1 MKKLKLTS
9 DYKPTG
15 DQPKAIKGLTEG
27 LKKDFSDQ
35 TLLGVTGSGKTFTIA
50 NVIEKVQRPT
60 LVISHNKTLAA
71 QLCNEFREFFPENSV
86 HYFVSYYDYY
96 QPEAYLKSTDTY
108 IQKEALI
115 NEEIDRLRHQAT
127 TALLTRRDVVVVAS
141 VSCIYDLGLPKSYEK
156 NILSL
161 KKGEKVEKE
170 EIKRKLIFMQL
181 ERTPSVLSK
190 GKFRVRGDV
199 IQIMPPNE
207 DFIYDLE
214 IKEGK
219 IERIFQVDP
228 LKGFI
233 PGESKELEEIF
244 ISPSRHFLSE
254 KGERE
259 RALRDIERELEERI
273 KYFEKEG
280 KLLEAERIEQRTKED
295 LAMIRELGYCHGI
308 ENYSRHLSGRAPGQ
322 APASLLDYFDKD
334 FLTVIDES
342 HITIPQ
348 IGGMY
353 FGNKSRKENLIEY
366 GFRLPS
372 AIDNRPLAFNE
383 FEERVGQAIYV
394 SATPAEYERKKSQQI
409 VEQVIRPTGLIDP
422 KVEVHPAKNQV
433 NHLIGKIKDRVKK
446 GERALVT
453 TLTKK
458 MAEDLADYLEKE
470 ERIKLTYLH
479 SDIDSF
485 ERIKIL
491 TNLRRGKIDVV
502 VGVNLLREG
511 LDLPEVSLVAIMD
524 ADNEGFLRSETSLIQ
539 TIGRAARNINGE
551 VLIYADKMTG
561 SIKRALEETER
572 RRKIQIDYNK
582 RHNIIPQTIKK
593 KIGDIV
599 PLEDI
604 LNLEMKPLPKDKKSI
619 EKLIKE
625 KEKEMHK
632 AAKDLNFELAA
643 LLRDEVAALKKDLSK
658 K

>member
-593 KIGDIV
+593 KIWDIV